1 MMKKF
6 PLFFAAFLFLL
17 SPVFAQESSTKAWQI
32 LDQGL
37 ADKNPVKR
45 KDAVIALGLAGS
57 STEVFTRLSNALTD
71 KDVDVQV
78 ATCATLGS
86 LKNKR
91 AIELLMTTVKSEIP
105 EVAYAAASGLFQL
118 GQPLGRE
125 VLIDVLQGEKKTN
138 SNYLATQK
146 RGVVQLLQNR
156 PAMMRM
162 ALKEGIGMIPIPG
175 AGFGAASLEA
185 ILKDAGVS
193 GRALVATMLAN
204 EKDAASLQALRDSLD
219 DKSWSVRAAAV
230 HSLAV
235 RNRPEVLNEV
245 LPLMDDKNDAVRFRA
260 AAAALR
266 LSSIGKV
273 KSGSKLKSRKS

>member
-1 MMKKF
+1 MMKKI

-17 SPVFAQESSTKAWQI
+17 MPVFAQESSTKAWQI

-71 KDVDVQV
+71 KDVGVQV

-91 AIELLMTTVKSEIP
+91 AIELLTTTVKSEIP

-118 GQPLGRE
+118 GQPIGRE
-125 VLIDVLQGEKKTN
+125 VLIEVLNGEKKST
-138 SNYLATQK
+138 SNYLTTQK

-185 ILKDAGVS
+185 ILKDAGMS

-266 LSSIGKV
+266 LGSIGKA
-273 KSGSKLKSRKS
+273 KSGNKLKSRK

>member
-1 MMKKF
+1 MLKKL
-6 PLFFAAFLFLL
+6 PLFFVVFLL
-17 SPVFAQESSTKAWQI
+17 CLLPVFAQETSTKAWQI

-45 KDAVIALGLAGS
+45 KDAVIALGLAGAS
-57 STEVFTRLSNALTD
+57 NEVFTRLSNALND

-91 AIELLMTTVKSEIP
+91 AIELLTATVKSEIP
-105 EVAYAAASGLFQL
+105 EVAYAAATGLFQL

-125 VLIDVLQGEKKTN
+125 ILIDVLQGEKKNT
-138 SNYLATQK
+138 SNYLTTQK
-146 RGVVQLLQNR
+146 RGVIQMLQNR

-162 ALKEGIGMIPIPG
+162 ALKEGIGMLPIPG

-185 ILKDAGVS
+185 ILKDAGMS

-230 HSLAV
+230 HALAV
-235 RNRPEVLNEV
+235 RNRPEVLNEII
-245 LPLMDDKNDAVRFRA
+245 PLMEDKSDAVKFRA

-266 LSSIGKV
+266 LSTIGKA
-273 KSGSKLKSRKS
+273 KSSKKLKSKK

>member
-1 MMKKF
+1 MMKKL

-17 SPVFAQESSTKAWQI
+17 VPIFAQESSTKAWQI

-57 STEVFTRLSNALTD
+57 STEVFTRLTNALTD

-91 AIELLMTTVKSEIP
+91 AIELLTNTVKSEIP

-118 GQPLGRE
+118 GQPLGRD
-125 VLIDVLQGEKKTN
+125 VLIDVLQGEKKNT
-138 SNYLATQK
+138 SNYLTTQK

-185 ILKDAGVS
+185 ILKDAGMS

-260 AAAALR
+260 AAASLR
-266 LSSIGKV
+266 LASIGKV
-273 KSGSKLKSRKS
+273 KLGSKLKSRK

>member
-1 MMKKF
+1 MKKL

-17 SPVFAQESSTKAWQI
+17 MPVFAQESSTKAWQI

-37 ADKNPVKR
+37 TDKNPVKR

-57 STEVFTRLSNALTD
+57 STEVFTRLTNALND

-91 AIELLMTTVKSEIP
+91 AIELLTTMVKSEVP
-105 EVAYAAASGLFQL
+105 EVAYAAATGLFQL

-125 VLIDVLQGEKKTN
+125 VLIDVLNGEKKTT
-138 SNYLATQK
+138 SNYLTTQK

-185 ILKDAGVS
+185 ILKDAGMS

-230 HSLAV
+230 HALAV

-245 LPLMDDKNDAVRFRA
+245 AALMDDKSDAVRFRA

-266 LSSIGKV
+266 LSSIGKA
-273 KSGSKLKSRKS
+273 KLGKNLKSRKR

>member
-1 MMKKF
+1 MIKKL
-6 PLFFAAFLFLL
+6 PLFFAAFLFLFA
-17 SPVFAQESSTKAWQI
+17 PAFAQESSTKAWQV

-45 KDAVIALGLAGS
+45 KDAIIALGLAGS
-57 STEVFTRLSNALTD
+57 SPEVFTRLSNALSD

-78 ATCATLGS
+78 AVCSTLGS
-86 LKNKR
+86 LKSKR
-91 AIELLMTTVKSEIP
+91 AVELLTATVKSEIP

-118 GQPLGRE
+118 KQPLGRE
-125 VLIDVLQGEKKTN
+125 ILIDVLQGEKKTT
-138 SNYLATQK
+138 SKYLTTQK

-185 ILKDAGVS
+185 ILKDAGMS

-204 EKDAASLQALRDSLD
+204 EKDAASLQALRDALD

-266 LSSIGKV
+266 LASIGKA
-273 KSGSKLKSRKS
+273 KPGTKLKSRK